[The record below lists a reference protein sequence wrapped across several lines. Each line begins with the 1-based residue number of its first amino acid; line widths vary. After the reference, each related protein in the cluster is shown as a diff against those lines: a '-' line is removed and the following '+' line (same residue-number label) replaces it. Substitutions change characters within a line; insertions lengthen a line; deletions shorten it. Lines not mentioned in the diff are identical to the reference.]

1 MRLRRYLAF
10 GWLLC
15 AVATSVQA
23 ADVNRATAFQL
34 EAVGGIGEQMAA
46 DIVAERMAHG
56 RFVSWD
62 DFRQRVK
69 GVGEHNLKTMQK
81 DGLTLNA
88 NP

>member
-1 MRLRRYLAF
+1 MRLYLAL

-15 AVATSVQA
+15 CLSTSAHA

-46 DIVAERMAHG
+46 DIVAERTAHG
-56 RFVSWD
+56 HFVSWD

-69 GVGEHNLKTMQK
+69 GVGKRNLKVMQK

>member
-1 MRLRRYLAF
+1 MRRYFAF
-10 GWLLC
+10 GLLSC
-15 AVATSVQA
+15 ALMASVQA
-23 ADVNRATAFQL
+23 ADVNKATAFQL

-46 DIVAERMAHG
+46 EIVAERAANG

-69 GVGEHNLKTMQK
+69 GVGERNLKVMQK

-88 NP
+88 KP